1 MNVLLIGPPGSGKG
15 TQGARLAERLGLR
28 HIAAGDLLRKEVAD
42 QTPIGL
48 KVAGYIDRGEL
59 VPDDVIIE
67 LVLPAVRDA
76 ITNGN
81 GYLLDGFPR
90 SVEQAELVRH
100 IVDDE
105 DASADHAIY
114 LDAPR
119 EELIKRILARAEVE
133 GRADDNE
140 ATVANRL
147 QVFENETRPL
157 VDYYEGRGVLRH
169 VDAHQ
174 AADDV
179 TEQILAALEVE
190 PQ

>member
-1 MNVLLIGPPGSGKG
+1 M
-15 TQGARLAERLGLR
+15 
-28 HIAAGDLLRKEVAD
+28 
-42 QTPIGL
+42 
-48 KVAGYIDRGEL
+48 
-59 VPDDVIIE
+59 IIE

-147 QVFENETRPL
+147 QVFEDETRPL